1 MNYIQNEILEIP
13 TKFIPMTSSNT
24 QSGMIDNDGGSP
36 TVKDSDSENTI
47 RNQEAGTNEEYNQ

>member
-1 MNYIQNEILEIP
+1 
-13 TKFIPMTSSNT
+13 MTSSNT
-24 QSGMIDNDGGSP
+24 QSGMIGNEGGSP